1 MSVTSRVTA
10 LMNGRGRAGRAL
22 AALGGGLAMCGLL
35 AAGVGASPAS
45 ASGASAA
52 RASADGASAGGASAG
67 GGSASPAWS
76 HSGAARIA
84 RLTAAAR
91 AGLQPACP
99 RPRPGDMRCFALV
112 QPQYAVNRALAAGRK
127 TRPQGWTPQQ
137 LERAYR
143 LPVNL
148 RSHQTVAVSIAGRT
162 PHLGSYLRTYRAHFG
177 LPPCGQ
183 PSGCLRI
190 VNQKGRATPAA
201 PSSLGSGWDVEA
213 TLDVS
218 MISTACPYCKILVV
232 EANSP
237 SVSDLARTDD
247 VAARLGAQVISNS
260 YGIRESGVSQT
271 FARAYEHP
279 GHMVVASSGDLGFD
293 AANFPANLASVTA
306 VGGTTLSRAHNAR
319 GFTERV
325 WNDPSIFG
333 AGSSGCSAYVRKPAW
348 QHSPH
353 CPGRTVADTS
363 AVAAD
368 IPIFNQAWGG
378 WLTVAGTSVAAP
390 LTSGIYG
397 LAGNATV
404 VTTRDL
410 YRHAADFFDITRGNN
425 VLFGT
430 AKQSCGDDY
439 LCVAK
444 RGYDA
449 PTGLGTP
456 NGIAGF

>member
-1 MSVTSRVTA
+1 SPTS
-10 LMNGRGRAGRAL
+10 
-22 AALGGGLAMCGLL
+22 
-35 AAGVGASPAS
+35 AS
-45 ASGASAA
+45 ATSASATSASAA
-52 RASADGASAGGASAG
+52 AF
-67 GGSASPAWS
+67 P

-84 RLTAAAR
+84 RMTAAAR
-91 AGLQPACP
+91 TGLRAACP
-99 RPRPGDMRCFALV
+99 QPRPGDMRCFALV

-127 TRPQGWTPQQ
+127 TRPRGWTPQQ

-143 LPVNL
+143 LPVDL
-148 RSHQTVAVSIAGRT
+148 LSHQTVAVAIAGRT

-177 LPPCGQ
+177 LPACGQ

-190 VNQKGRATPAA
+190 VNQKGKARPAA
-201 PSSLGSGWDVEA
+201 PSSLGSGWDIEA

-218 MISTACPYCKILVV
+218 MISVACPHCKILVV

-237 SVSDLARTDD
+237 AVSDLARAAGT
-247 VAARLGAQVISNS
+247 AARLGAQVISNS
-260 YGIRESGVSQT
+260 YGIRESGYSQP
-271 FARAYEHP
+271 FARYYEHR
-279 GHMVVASSGDLGFD
+279 GHTVVVSSGDLGFD

-325 WNDPSIFG
+325 WNNPSIFG

-348 QHSPH
+348 QRSPH

-368 IPIFNQAWGG
+368 IPIYNKAWGG

-390 LTSGIYG
+390 LTAGIYG
-397 LAGNATV
+397 LAGNGRLV
-404 VTTRDL
+404 STRDL
-410 YRHAADFFDITRGNN
+410 YRHAADFFDVTRGNN
-425 VLFGT
+425 VLAGSPKG
-430 AKQSCGDDY
+430 ACGNDY
-439 LCVAK
+439 LCTAK
-444 RGYDA
+444 PGDDA

-456 NGIAGF
+456 DGIGGF

>member
-10 LMNGRGRAGRAL
+10 IMTGRGRAGRAL

-35 AAGVGASPAS
+35 AAGAAGQASASAAS
-45 ASGASAA
+45 ASGGSAS
-52 RASADGASAGGASAG
+52 
-67 GGSASPAWS
+67 GGSASPAAAWP
-76 HSGAARIA
+76 HSGTARIA
-84 RLTAAAR
+84 RVTAAAR
-91 AGLQPACP
+91 TGLRPACAQ
-99 RPRPGDMRCFALV
+99 PRPGDARCFVLV
-112 QPQYAVNRALAAGRK
+112 QPQYAVNRALAASRK

-148 RSHQTVAVSIAGRT
+148 LSHQTVAVSIAGRT

-177 LPPCGQ
+177 LPACGQ

-190 VNQKGRATPAA
+190 VNQKGKTKPAA

-218 MISTACPYCKILVV
+218 MISVACPHCKILVV

-237 SVSDLARTDD
+237 AVSDLARAAGT
-247 VAARLGAQVISNS
+247 AARLGAQVISNS
-260 YGIRESGVSQT
+260 YGIRESGYSQT
-271 FARAYEHP
+271 FARYYEHR
-279 GHMVVASSGDLGFD
+279 GHTVVVSSGDFGFD

-319 GFTERV
+319 GFSERV

-353 CPGRTVADTS
+353 CEGRTVADTS

-368 IPIFNQAWGG
+368 IPIYNKAWGG

-390 LTSGIYG
+390 LTAGIYG
-397 LAGNATV
+397 LAGNGSLV
-404 VTTRDL
+404 STRDL
-410 YRHAADFFDITRGNN
+410 YRHAADFFDVTRGNN
-425 VLFGT
+425 VLAGSP
-430 AKQSCGDDY
+430 KQACGDDY
-439 LCVAK
+439 LCTAK

-456 NGIAGF
+456 DGIGGF

>member
-1 MSVTSRVTA
+1 MSMTSLVTSSRKA
-10 LMNGRGRAGRAL
+10 PKSGRGRAGRAL
-22 AALGGGLAMCGLL
+22 AAFSGGLAMCGLL
-35 AAGVGASPAS
+35 AAGAASPAV
-45 ASGASAA
+45 AA
-52 RASADGASAGGASAG
+52 AGPAVAAAGPAVAAAGPHSMAG
-67 GGSASPAWS
+67 GGS
-76 HSGAARIA
+76 GGTARIA
-84 RLTAAAR
+84 RVTAAAR
-91 AGLQPACP
+91 HGLQAACP
-99 RPRPGDMRCFALV
+99 KPRPGDMRCFALV
-112 QPQYAVNRALAAGRK
+112 QPQFAVNRAPAAGRV
-127 TRPQGWTPQQ
+127 THPHGWTPQQ

-177 LPPCGQ
+177 LPACGQ

-190 VNQKGRATPAA
+190 VNQNGHTSPAA

-218 MISTACPYCKILVV
+218 MISVACPYCKILVV

-237 SVSDLARTDD
+237 SVSDLAHSENT
-247 VAARLGAQVISNS
+247 AARLGAQVISNS
-260 YGIRESGVSQT
+260 YGIRESGFSQT
-271 FARAYEHP
+271 LARDYRHA
-279 GHMVVASSGDLGFD
+279 GHMVVASSGDLGYD
-293 AANFPANLASVTA
+293 AANFPANLATVTA
-306 VGGTTLSRAHNAR
+306 VGGTTLSRAHNGR
-319 GFTERV
+319 GFAERV

-333 AGSSGCSAYVRKPAW
+333 AGSSGCSAYVARPAW
-348 QHSPH
+348 QRSPH

-368 IPIFNQAWGG
+368 IPIYNKAWGG

-397 LAGNATV
+397 LAGNAAQV
-404 VTTRDL
+404 NTRRL
-410 YRHAADFFDITRGNN
+410 YRHAADFFDVTRGNN
-425 VLFGT
+425 VLFGS
-430 AKQSCGDDY
+430 ARQSCGNDY

-456 NGIAGF
+456 DGIAGF

>member
-1 MSVTSRVTA
+1 
-10 LMNGRGRAGRAL
+10 
-22 AALGGGLAMCGLL
+22 
-35 AAGVGASPAS
+35 
-45 ASGASAA
+45 
-52 RASADGASAGGASAG
+52 
-67 GGSASPAWS
+67 
-76 HSGAARIA
+76 
-84 RLTAAAR
+84 
-91 AGLQPACP
+91 
-99 RPRPGDMRCFALV
+99 MRCFVLV

-127 TRPQGWTPQQ
+127 TRPQGWTPRQ

-177 LPPCGQ
+177 LPACGQ

-190 VNQKGRATPAA
+190 VNQKGKATPAA

-218 MISTACPYCKILVV
+218 MISVACPHCKILVV

-237 SVSDLARTDD
+237 SVSDLARADD
-247 VAARLGAQVISNS
+247 TAARLGAQVISNS
-260 YGIRESGVSQT
+260 YGIRESGYSQT
-271 FARAYEHP
+271 FARDYRHP
-279 GHMVVASSGDLGFD
+279 GHMVVASSGDFGFD
-293 AANFPANLASVTA
+293 AANFPANLATVTA

-368 IPIFNQAWGG
+368 IPIYNKAWGG

-397 LAGNATV
+397 LAGNGSAGHHPRPVPARGRLLRHHPGQQRAGRQPRSRPAAT
-404 VTTRDL
+404 TTCAWPSEATTPPPAWAPPTAS
-410 YRHAADFFDITRGNN
+410 AASSR
-425 VLFGT
+425 
-430 AKQSCGDDY
+430 
-439 LCVAK
+439 
-444 RGYDA
+444 R
-449 PTGLGTP
+449 
-456 NGIAGF
+456 AGPPRSPCKIKSLWASRW